1 MEFIILDK
9 NLDKIGLL
17 DYYIDCIW
25 IDRYNQCGEFTINV
39 DVSDD
44 ALKMMQLHNYI
55 ARYDDDNVGIIED
68 ITFTRNEELK
78 SIMCVKGRFLAS
90 ILSRR
95 IIAIQT
101 QVDCAVSEAIYN
113 LIYDNIINPSISSRR
128 IDNFICCNNIFKD
141 KLKAQYTGKNLLEV
155 IEDVCN
161 AYDLGFKVVLA
172 NDKKFMFKLYKGVDR
187 SYSQVVNPR
196 VVFSDTYD
204 NLLSSEYNENITELA
219 TDVLVAGEGEGLE
232 RKTLWVSTQDKYGL
246 DRFEIYKDQRNISSN
261 NQDVTEDEYYKQ
273 LEEEGLESIHE
284 LTTSFDGEVYF
295 DSYIYKKDLYLG
307 DLCVIENSR
316 WNIAINARLKEVVE
330 TVNSSGLVQIAPT
343 FGV

>member
-9 NLDKIGLL
+9 NLDKIALL

-39 DVSDD
+39 EINNDTTRM
-44 ALKMMQLHNYI
+44 LKLHNYI

-68 ITFTRNEELK
+68 ITFNRDEELK
-78 SIMCVKGRFLAS
+78 NIMCVKGRFLAS

-113 LIYDNIINPSISSRR
+113 LIYDNVINPSIVSRK
-128 IDNFICCNNIFKD
+128 IDNFICGSDVFED

-155 IEDVCN
+155 IEDICN
-161 AYDLGFKVVLA
+161 AYDLGFKVILTD
-172 NDKKFMFKLYKGVDR
+172 DKKFMFKLYKGADR
-187 SYSQVVNPR
+187 SYNQDTNPR

-204 NLLSSEYNENITELA
+204 NLLSSEYNENITKLV

-232 RKTLWVSTQDKYGL
+232 RKTLWVSNQDKYGL
-246 DRFEIYKDQRNISSN
+246 DRFEIYKDQRNISTN
-261 NQDVTEDEYYKQ
+261 NNDITEEEYDKQ
-273 LEEEGLESIHE
+273 LEEEGLESINE
-284 LTTSFDGEVYF
+284 LTTEFDGEVYF
-295 DSYIYKKDLYLG
+295 DSYVYKKDVFIG
-307 DLCVIENSR
+307 DICVIENSI
-316 WNIAINARLKEVVE
+316 WNISINARLQEVIE
-330 TVNSSGLVQIAPT
+330 TVDQNGLVQIAPN